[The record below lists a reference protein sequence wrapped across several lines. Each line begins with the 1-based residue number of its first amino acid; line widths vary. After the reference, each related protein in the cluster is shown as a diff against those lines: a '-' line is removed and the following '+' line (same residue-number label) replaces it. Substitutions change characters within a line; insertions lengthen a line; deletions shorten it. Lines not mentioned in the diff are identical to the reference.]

1 MKTLSPY
8 WTPGDE
14 DDDRVRVV
22 HVPGRARPSHDALLA
37 AGVIQ
42 PYGCDCGHCAAGW
55 DCCGRLFPSFVTVRR
70 VRGGWRVAQSYQR
83 NI

>member
-8 WTPGDE
+8 WTH
-14 DDDRVRVV
+14 DDARDTHVRTV
-22 HVPGRARPSHDALLA
+22 HVPGRVRPSRDALLD
-37 AGVIQ
+37 AGVIE

-55 DCCGRLFPSFVTVRR
+55 DCCGQLFPSSVTVRR
-70 VRGGWRVAQSYQR
+70 VRGGWRVSQHYLR